1 MVKSGDNLPWLENE
15 VFLELSESHSP
26 SPEST
31 RVNSFSSLDF
41 PDSSL
46 SSGISSKHDKSR
58 DLRHDPWGLG
68 GYTILGINHHS
79 VADLDIWFTKSLFS
93 LLGLYWDCI
102 ASECVRVR
110 AHDPIVVTTFHLV
123 KAQVLCSG
131 ALQCLHPVSAAAGL
145 QCLHGHIVQLQQC
158 RLSSCHASQWKE
170 RNCFNLHFD
179 VYSSKDSCKHFFSNC
194 HYFKHL
200 SASAS
205 YKVRYFNVGTAVR
218 LLITFQSV

>member
-68 GYTILGINHHS
+68 GYTILGIYHHS
-79 VADLDIWFTKSLFS
+79 VVDLDIWFTKSLFS
-93 LLGLYWDCI
+93 LLVLYWDCI

-123 KAQVLCSG
+123 QTQVLCSG

-158 RLSSCHASQWKE
+158 WLSSCHPASE
-170 RNCFNLHFD
+170 RNGIVLIYILMCTVLKIAANTFSPIAII
-179 VYSSKDSCKHFFSNC
+179 SSI
-194 HYFKHL
+194 YL
-200 SASAS
+200 Q
-205 YKVRYFNVGTAVR
+205 V
-218 LLITFQSV
+218 LLTKWDISMLGQQSVS

>member
-79 VADLDIWFTKSLFS
+79 VVDLDI
-93 LLGLYWDCI
+93 
-102 ASECVRVR
+102 
-110 AHDPIVVTTFHLV
+110 
-123 KAQVLCSG
+123 
-131 ALQCLHPVSAAAGL
+131 
-145 QCLHGHIVQLQQC
+145 
-158 RLSSCHASQWKE
+158 
-170 RNCFNLHFD
+170 
-179 VYSSKDSCKHFFSNC
+179 
-194 HYFKHL
+194 
-200 SASAS
+200 
-205 YKVRYFNVGTAVR
+205 
-218 LLITFQSV
+218 